1 MTVEEQ
7 ILQNAIQ
14 WPERI
19 ALITPAEQVT
29 YAQLWERCLLAATN
43 VKRKY
48 GLKKGDRIILSAAG
62 NIDFIY
68 AYFGIHLAGGIC
80 VPIDPDT
87 NETRFELIKQSTM
100 PVCTMGVLQKVTG
113 TKTIPFNELLSPCE
127 EVEPFQQPEVEQIAD
142 VLFTTGT
149 TGAPKGVAL
158 NYRNLAAAALNI
170 NTFVKNTANDV
181 ELLALPVSHSFG
193 LGRIRC
199 VLSKGGSLV
208 LLGTFASM
216 KRFFGQMEQFHCTG
230 FAMVPAGW
238 GYIKKMSGRKIGQF
252 ADKLRYI
259 EIGSSFMSVEDK
271 ELLLE
276 LLPKTR
282 ICMHYGLTEA
292 SRSAFMEFHS
302 EHDQLNTAGKASPNV
317 EVKIFDSEGNLQPI
331 GAEGEVCVKGK
342 HVTCSYWNETPE
354 RFAQDFFNGYF
365 RTGDCGYLD
374 EMGYIHLKSRI
385 KEMINVGGKKVSPME
400 VEAILNTIPGI
411 EDSACVAM
419 PDPEGV
425 MGELVKAFIVCKDE
439 NLTDA
444 AIIEILKPKLEMY
457 KLPAVIERIDVIP
470 KTASGKIQRLNLKVL
485 GKPNDKVER
494 TVNS

>member
-7 ILQNAIQ
+7 IFQNSINQ
-14 WPERI
+14 PDHI
-19 ALITPAEQVT
+19 ALIAGDEKVT

-48 GLKKGDRIILSAAG
+48 GLKQGDRIILSASA

-68 AYFGIHLAGGIC
+68 AYFGIHIAGGVC

-87 NETRFELIKQSTM
+87 NETRFDLIKKSTT
-100 PVCTMGVLQKVTG
+100 PVCTMGLLHKVEEPP
-113 TKTIPFNELLSPCE
+113 TIPLNDVLTPCDNIE
-127 EVEPFQQPEVEQIAD
+127 SYKQPDSEQLAD

-158 NYRNLAAAALNI
+158 NHRNLAAAALNI
-170 NTFVKNTANDV
+170 NTFIKNTANDV

-193 LGRIRC
+193 LGRVRC
-199 VLSKGGSLV
+199 VLSKGGTLV

-216 KRFFGQMEQFHCTG
+216 KKFFGLMEQHHCTG
-230 FAMVPAGW
+230 FGMVPASW
-238 GYIKKMSGRKIGQF
+238 AYIKKMSGEHIGKF
-252 ADKLRYI
+252 AGQLRYI
-259 EIGSSFMSVEDK
+259 EIGSSFMPIPDK
-271 ELLLE
+271 ELLCR
-276 LLPKTR
+276 LLPSTR

-317 EVKIFDSEGNLQPI
+317 DVKIFDTEGNELPL
-331 GAEGEVCVKGK
+331 GAEGEVCVKGN

-354 RFAQDFFNGYF
+354 RFAKDFFNGYF

-374 EMGYIHLKSRI
+374 ADGYIHLKSRI

-400 VEAILNTIPGI
+400 VEDILNTIPGI
-411 EDSACVAM
+411 TDCACVAM

-425 MGELVKAFIVCKDE
+425 MGELVKAFIVCDDTS
-439 NLTDA
+439 LTDA
-444 AIIEILKPKLEMY
+444 AILEALKPKLEVY
-457 KLPAVIERIDVIP
+457 KLPAAIERIDAIP
-470 KTASGKIQRLNLKVL
+470 KTASGKVQRLKLK
-485 GKPNDKVER
+485 
-494 TVNS
+494 